1 MSTGDQLPFLQSNS
15 LYSSFLMSV
24 YTLYCDGAARG
35 NPGPASAGAVLK
47 NEKGEIVDEVSEYLG
62 ETTNNQAEYQAL
74 ILGLKKAIKHK
85 VEKLEVYLDSELVV
99 KQMNRLYKVKHP
111 AMLSLFEEAVLLSK
125 KIPSVKISHIRRE
138 KNSEADLLANLAI
151 DQHFAKAES

>member
-1 MSTGDQLPFLQSNS
+1 
-15 LYSSFLMSV
+15 MSV

-47 NEKGEIVDEVSEYLG
+47 NEKGEIIDEVSEYLG

-74 ILGLKKAIKHK
+74 ILGLKKAIKHQ

-99 KQMNRLYKVKHP
+99 KQMNRLYKVRHP
-111 AMLSLFEEAVLLSK
+111 AMLSLFEEAVILSRK
-125 KIPSVKISHIRRE
+125 FSSVKISHIRRE

-151 DQHFAKAES
+151 DQHLANSNQPLKR

>member
-1 MSTGDQLPFLQSNS
+1 MLT
-15 LYSSFLMSV
+15 

-47 NEKGEIVDEVSEYLG
+47 NEKGEIIDEVSEYLG

-111 AMLSLFEEAVLLSK
+111 AMRSLFEDAVILSK
-125 KIPSVKISHIRRE
+125 KFSSFKISHIRRE
-138 KNSEADLLANLAI
+138 KNSEADLLANAAI
-151 DQHFAKAES
+151 DRHFINSHS